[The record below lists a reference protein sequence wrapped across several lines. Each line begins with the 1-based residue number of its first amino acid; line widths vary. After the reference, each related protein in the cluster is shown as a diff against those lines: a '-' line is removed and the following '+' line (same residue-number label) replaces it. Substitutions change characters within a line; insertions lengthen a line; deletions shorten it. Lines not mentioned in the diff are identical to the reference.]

1 MSKGVSQYTMN
12 SADVRKLARTREA
25 RQFMLRARLAKRD
38 LDYAESGCTA
48 PVTVEERGGRV
59 IETRGQA
66 CLGWR
71 SSSHVS
77 HNS

>member
-12 SADVRKLARTREA
+12 SADVRKLKRARET

-48 PVTVEERGGRV
+48 PVSVEVRGNV
-59 IETRGQA
+59 VTEWRGQRCIA
-66 CLGWR
+66 P
-71 SSSHVS
+71 HF
-77 HNS
+77 N